1 MNGGPDRGPDWTGSP
16 LLMPRAGAP
25 PDPRIRARRG
35 ELLIGRDRNCD
46 IVVVESTISRRHA
59 RLVWDGETLT
69 LEDLGSSVG
78 TYVND
83 ERIQR
88 QTLQLGDRVR
98 LGHAEY
104 EVGLETSS
112 TQPLEL
118 AFLRSRPDES
128 VRQLQTL
135 LEVSRALS
143 KATELDQVLEIV
155 LETASRLLEVD
166 RARIVLV
173 RADGEPVAFAT
184 YPPGQAG
191 NEDAGERSELL
202 RRAIET
208 KTTLVAGGEEGASE
222 SMESRGA
229 LEAVACPLLVARRPI
244 GGGREASFIGRV
256 DVLGGILLERTTE
269 ARGFERPHLAVLETL
284 AADAASA
291 IDGAMLYRESRD
303 KAKIE
308 HEMEL
313 ARTIQAALLQAPPPV
328 PFAESFALFSPASS
342 VGGDLYHGALRS
354 DGRLALVLGD
364 VSGKGMGA
372 SLWMALTVGLLGL
385 LHDLAHPLDALLPE
399 LNRSMRRF
407 NPNNR
412 FLTMAA
418 LLLAPDGSAAF
429 ASAGHCP
436 AVLLRKGKEP
446 ELLAS
451 TGPVVGLLPI
461 GQWQAIPLRL
471 EPGDRVVFYSDGV
484 TESESPEGVEF
495 DVAGVVRA
503 LRETGDAGPEETGRA
518 LVAAARRHRQGGE
531 ASDDITLLAVRY
543 LGNDAPTAAAS

>member
-1 MNGGPDRGPDWTGSP
+1 MAADLWGGSP
-16 LLMPRAGAP
+16 LLSPRAGAP

-46 IVVVESTISRRHA
+46 VVVVESTISRRHA
-59 RLVWDGETLT
+59 RLIWDGETLT

-78 TYVND
+78 TFVNG
-83 ERIQR
+83 ERIESR
-88 QTLQLGDRVR
+88 TLQLGDRVR

-118 AFLRSRPDES
+118 AFMRSRPDES

-166 RARIVLV
+166 RARIVLT

-184 YPPGQAG
+184 YPPGQAADH
-191 NEDAGERSELL
+191 DAGERSELL
-202 RRAIET
+202 RRAIES
-208 KTTLVAGGEEGASE
+208 KTTLVAGADGKASD
-222 SMESRGA
+222 SMDARGA

-256 DVLGGILLERTTE
+256 DALGGILLERTTT

-291 IDGAMLYRESRD
+291 IDGALLYRESRD

-354 DGRLALVLGD
+354 DGRLALTLGD

-372 SLWMALTVGLLGL
+372 SLWMAVTVGLLGL
-385 LHDLAHPLDALLPE
+385 LHDLAHPLEALLPE

-418 LLLAPDGSAAF
+418 LLIAPDGAAAF

-436 AVLLRKGKEP
+436 AVLLRKGREP

-451 TGPVVGLLPI
+451 TGPVVGLLPV
-461 GQWQAIPLRL
+461 GQWQAMPLRL

-503 LRETGDAGPEETGRA
+503 LRETGDAGPEETGKA

-531 ASDDITLLAVRY
+531 ASDDVTLLAVRY
-543 LGNDAPTAAAS
+543 LGNGPAASTS

>member
-1 MNGGPDRGPDWTGSP
+1 MAEAMWGGSP
-16 LLMPRAGAP
+16 LLSPRAGAP

-35 ELLIGRDRNCD
+35 EILIGRDRNCD
-46 IVVVESTISRRHA
+46 VVVVESTISRRHA

-78 TYVND
+78 TFVNG
-83 ERIQR
+83 ERIER
-88 QTLQLGDRVR
+88 RTLQLGDRVR

-118 AFLRSRPDES
+118 AFMRSRPDES

-173 RADGEPVAFAT
+173 RGDGEPVAFAT
-184 YPPGQAG
+184 FPGQAA
-191 NEDAGERSELL
+191 EHDAGERSELL
-202 RRAIET
+202 KRAIES
-208 KTTLVAGGEEGASE
+208 KTTLVAGGDGSASE
-222 SMESRGA
+222 SMDGRGA

-256 DVLGGILLERTTE
+256 DALGGILLERTTA

-291 IDGAMLYRESRD
+291 IDGALLYRESRD

-313 ARTIQAALLQAPPPV
+313 ARTIQTALLQAPPPV
-328 PFAESFALFSPASS
+328 PFAETFALFSPASS
-342 VGGDLYHGALRS
+342 VGGDLYHGLMRS
-354 DGRLALVLGD
+354 DGRLAITLGD

-372 SLWMALTVGLLGL
+372 SLWMSLTVGLIGL
-385 LHDLAHPLDALLPE
+385 LHDLAHPLEAMLPE
-399 LNRSMRRF
+399 LNRSLRRV

-412 FLTMAA
+412 FLTLAA
-418 LLLAPDGSAAF
+418 LLIAPDGAASF

-436 AVLLRKGKEP
+436 SVLLRAGKEP
-446 ELLAS
+446 ELLAP
-451 TGPVVGLLPI
+451 TGPVVGLLPS
-461 GQWQAIPLRL
+461 GQWQAIDLRL
-471 EPGDRVVFYSDGV
+471 EPGDRIVFYSDGV
-484 TESESPEGVEF
+484 TESESPDGVEF
-495 DVAGVVRA
+495 DVGGVVRA
-503 LRETGDAGPEETGRA
+503 LREIGDVGPEETGRG
-518 LVAAARRHRQGGE
+518 LVAAARRHRMGGE
-531 ASDDITLLAVRY
+531 ASDDVTLLAVRY
-543 LGNDAPTAAAS
+543 LGNGPAAGSA